1 MNETIRRIFK
11 DAFDDAENRGI
22 MKDKELVA
30 TDMLRDGEPL
40 EKITRYS
47 RLAEDKIRSLAKNL
61 GVAVL

>member
-22 MKDKELVA
+22 MKDKERVA
-30 TDMLRDGEPL
+30 SDMLRDGEPL